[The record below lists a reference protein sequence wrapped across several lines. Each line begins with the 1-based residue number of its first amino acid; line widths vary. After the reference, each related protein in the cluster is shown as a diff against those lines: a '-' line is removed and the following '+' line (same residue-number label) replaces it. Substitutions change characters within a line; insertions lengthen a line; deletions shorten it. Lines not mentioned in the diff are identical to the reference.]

1 MNILVLGATGTIGT
15 LLTQRLHDD
24 GHAVTAWSRRTHGD
38 LSTQLI
44 PLDMVEGTELIIDV
58 TDAKRR
64 SSMLPTMAANVVS
77 SVHRAAVTPRIL
89 CLGILNQ
96 DKSTFSY
103 YKHKQQQHQVYA
115 SSGLPYT
122 AVRCTQ
128 FTTFLTSLF
137 DAATPTGLIP
147 LPTGTRWQLIDP
159 RDVATQLASPP
170 QSDVLTL
177 AGPETLTSR
186 EAAERYRTAHGSKRI
201 LVNLRVPGAFGKFLR
216 EGLNLTTEPDAMGTL
231 TYQGR

>member
-15 LLTQRLHDD
+15 PLTQRLHND

-44 PLDMVEGTELIIDV
+44 PLDMMEGTELIIDV
-58 TDAKRR
+58 TNAKRR
-64 SSMLPTMAANVVS
+64 SSMLPTMAASVVS

-137 DAATPTGLIP
+137 YAATPTGLIP
-147 LPTGTRWQLIDP
+147 LPTEARWQLIDP
-159 RDVATQLASPP
+159 RDVATQLACLP

-201 LVNLRVPGAFGKFLR
+201 LVNLRVPGAFGTFLR

>member
-15 LLTQRLHDD
+15 PLTQRLHDD
-24 GHAVTAWSRRTHGD
+24 GHTVTAWSRRTHGD

-64 SSMLPTMAANVVS
+64 SSMLPRMATSVVS

-147 LPTGTRWQLIDP
+147 LQGL
-159 RDVATQLASPP
+159 
-170 QSDVLTL
+170 
-177 AGPETLTSR
+177 G
-186 EAAERYRTAHGSKRI
+186 GS
-201 LVNLRVPGAFGKFLR
+201 
-216 EGLNLTTEPDAMGTL
+216 
-231 TYQGR
+231 

>member
-15 LLTQRLHDD
+15 PLTQRLHDD

-58 TDAKRR
+58 TNAKRR
-64 SSMLPTMAANVVS
+64 SSMLPTMAASVVS

-147 LPTGTRWQLIDP
+147 LPT
-159 RDVATQLASPP
+159 
-170 QSDVLTL
+170 
-177 AGPETLTSR
+177 
-186 EAAERYRTAHGSKRI
+186 EAAERYRTARRSKRI